1 MKLHLFTLL
10 GVCLWVLCSCFPKVE
25 QKQVSPSVIL
35 PAKVVTKK
43 DTSSPDDSK
52 KDTSLNLL
60 VRYFEQADAI
70 HREAWWVLTNE
81 RWPLTKSPFGKVQ
94 RALMSF
100 QNLKLANKSAFRCDR
115 YIVRRDVKNL
125 TGFPQ
130 EVKVFEKCSEK
141 IEAKLLAE
149 VQAPNRKEVQVVF
162 YPENLEEILGLSSA
176 VVNKSISCTIQGD
189 GEGRLLVLR
198 CQHWSQDRSKEQ
210 TIRLETYDY
219 EKSGKNL
226 IQLRGKVLENLT
238 EIRKIV
244 ADVPMEGKVEV
255 LETELYPPTEE
266 IVKPTPTPKPSPAA
280 KKVELPQLLEPAPQ
294 PQMEPPQGEESA
306 PPVQITPLHLP
317 PPAPQGQPGAEIDQP
332 EFIEL
337 APGGEPSLE
346 PQPEHQ
352 PEPESRGIRH
362 GR

>member
-1 MKLHLFTLL
+1 M
-10 GVCLWVLCSCFPKVE
+10 WALCSCFPKVE
-25 QKQVSPSVIL
+25 QKEASPEVKV
-35 PAKVVTKK
+35 PVKVVIKE
-43 DTSSPDDSK
+43 DALVNIDSK

-100 QNLKLANKSAFRCDR
+100 QNIKLANKSAFRCDR
-115 YIVRRDVKNL
+115 YIVRRDIKAL

-130 EVKVFEKCSEK
+130 ELKVFEKCSDK
-141 IEAKLLAE
+141 VDAKLLAE
-149 VQAPNRKEVQVVF
+149 VQLPNRKEVQVVF
-162 YPENLEEILGLSSA
+162 YPENLEEILGLSTA
-176 VVNKSISCTIQGD
+176 VVNKSISCEIKGD
-189 GEGRLLVLR
+189 GEGRLLGLH

-210 TIRLETYDY
+210 TIRLEIYDY

-226 IQLRGKVLENLT
+226 IQLRGKVLENLI

-255 LETELYPPTEE
+255 FETELYPPPEE
-266 IVKPTPTPKPSPAA
+266 VAKPTPTPKPQPLPAVSKQA
-280 KKVELPQLLEPAPQ
+280 QVPASLDPTSQ
-294 PQMEPPQGEESA
+294 PQDGEVVQ
-306 PPVQITPLHLP
+306 PVQITPLHLP
-317 PPAPQGQPGAEIDQP
+317 PPSPQIQPGVETDHT
-332 EFIEL
+332 ELIEL
-337 APGGEPSLE
+337 TPEGEPQQAPSGE
-346 PQPEHQ
+346 QPSPA
-352 PEPESRGIRH
+352 PENGDVQH